1 MTPCHDVATNKQNN
15 MEEKKIT
22 EQESLELITQ
32 MIQKTKKEA
41 IDVKLLLTL
50 GYPLAIGMGAL
61 GVMYPVANFP
71 HLTTWFASFN
81 LAIIFIVG
89 ITILI
94 KHAKKERKENC
105 TVSYTDN
112 VVHGVIRAHI
122 MVNILL
128 AIILLFGTI
137 FTQKE
142 EFVCYLIMFEAVL
155 FSLSIVTIHTI
166 LKKGNTSPIAPLAT
180 TVTLATSFSNI
191 HSEMPLLTIFC
202 TGAFLIMAMGFILP
216 IHFLVRE
223 KNNKQ

>member
-1 MTPCHDVATNKQNN
+1 

-22 EQESLELITQ
+22 EQQSLELITQ
-32 MIQKTKKEA
+32 IIQKTKKEA
-41 IDVKLLLTL
+41 SDVKLLLAL

-94 KHAKKERKENC
+94 
-105 TVSYTDN
+105 
-112 VVHGVIRAHI
+112 
-122 MVNILL
+122 
-128 AIILLFGTI
+128 
-137 FTQKE
+137 
-142 EFVCYLIMFEAVL
+142 MFEAVL

-166 LKKGNTSPIAPLAT
+166 LKKGNTSHIAPLAT
-180 TVTLATSFSNI
+180 TVTFATSFSNI